1 MVQLGPKVDLDLSIQ
16 NALQIFHD
24 YIQCRQK
31 HRMFQKSELENQL
44 NLLNNE
50 INIELLQKDFNEL
63 RKITHNLNNIIKSP
77 LMKKYGDD
85 FWNTNGSALKKIV
98 DANQILIITTLQLQ
112 EEILAL
118 KSENK

>member
-1 MVQLGPKVDLDLSIQ
+1 MKKLIQ
-16 NALQIFHD
+16 
-24 YIQCRQK
+24 K
-31 HRMFQKSELENQL
+31 KSELENQL
-44 NLLNNE
+44 NVLNNE

-63 RKITHNLNNIIKSP
+63 RKITHNLTNIIKSP

-98 DANQILIITTLQLQ
+98 DANQTLIITTLQLQ